1 LSAGNY
7 RERLALKELSE
18 TLVRN
23 LLDSAPDATI
33 IVNEAGRIVFA
44 NARVRQL
51 FGFQPEELTD
61 KPVEMLLPQRFRSEH
76 VAHRRDFGKDAR
88 ARPMGSGLELFGLHR
103 DGHEFPVEISLS
115 PVQTEQGMLV
125 SSAIRDITAS
135 KTARD
140 SLTGILEDSLNEIYI
155 FDANTL
161 RFIQVNKGAR
171 VNLGYTMDELHQL
184 TPIDLKPNFTRESFN
199 KLIKPLKNR
208 AHDRIVF
215 STIHRRKDGSEY
227 PVEVHL
233 QYRFFEFTPVF
244 IAIILDTT
252 ERRISEKKLL
262 DADRRKNEFIATLA
276 HELRNPLAPI
286 FSSLDI
292 MNLSA
297 EHSDAEAAR
306 KTIERQARILAR
318 LVDDLVDV
326 ARIDRGKL
334 EMRMQS
340 TDLREIVAMAV
351 ETARP
356 QIDERRHELT
366 ISVPPEPT
374 YIMAD
379 RTRLA
384 QVFSNLLANAAKY
397 TAISGRISLTA
408 AVDAESLVVSVKDNG
423 FGIPEEKRQAVF
435 DMFSQF
441 NEDATQQLKGLG
453 IGLPLSKLLV
463 EKHGGTIGVQSGGVG
478 KGSIFTVTLPLSS
491 DAVHDWP
498 DSESAMQ
505 SEFSS
510 TAARRV
516 LVVDDNQEAAE
527 ALAKIVELLGHEG
540 HVATNG
546 EEAIEAA
553 ERFRPQFIFLDIGLP
568 IINGYDV
575 ASYIREQ
582 PWGRRMNLVALTGY
596 SQEQD
601 RIRSM
606 DSGFDQHI
614 VKPIDLATIR
624 RVLNNI

>member
-1 LSAGNY
+1 
-7 RERLALKELSE
+7 LKELSE

-23 LLDSAPDATI
+23 LLDSGPDATI
-33 IVNEAGRIVFA
+33 VVTEAGRIVFA
-44 NARVRQL
+44 NARVKQL
-51 FGFQPEELTD
+51 FGFRPEDLTD
-61 KPVEMLLPQRFRSEH
+61 KPVEMLLPERFRSEH

-115 PVQTEQGMLV
+115 PMQTEQGMLV

-184 TPIDLKPNFTRESFN
+184 TPLDLKPKFTRESFF

-208 AHDRIVF
+208 ARDRVVF
-215 STIHRRKDGSEY
+215 SAIHRRKDGTEY

-252 ERRISEKKLL
+252 ERRISEEKLL

-286 FSSLDI
+286 FSSLEI

-306 KTIERQARILAR
+306 KTIDRQARILAR

-334 EMRMQS
+334 QMQMQS
-340 TDLREIVAMAV
+340 TELREIVDLAV

-366 ISVPPEPT
+366 VSLPPEPI
-374 YIMAD
+374 YMMAD

-384 QVFSNLLANAAKY
+384 QVFSNLLTNAAKY
-397 TAISGRISLTA
+397 TAISGRILLSA

-423 FGIPEEKRQAVF
+423 FGIPEEKKQAVF
-435 DMFSQF
+435 EMFGQF
-441 NEDATQQLKGLG
+441 NQDATQQLKGLG
-453 IGLPLSKLLV
+453 IGLPLSKILV

-491 DAVHDWP
+491 DAVRDMP
-498 DSESAMQ
+498 YAESATQ
-505 SEFSS
+505 PEVAT

-527 ALAKIVELLGHEG
+527 ALVKIVELLGHEG

-553 ERFRPQFIFLDIGLP
+553 ERFRPQLVFLDIGLP

-606 DSGFDQHI
+606 DSGFDKHLI
-614 VKPIDLATIR
+614 KPIDLATIR
-624 RVLNNI
+624 RVLNGI